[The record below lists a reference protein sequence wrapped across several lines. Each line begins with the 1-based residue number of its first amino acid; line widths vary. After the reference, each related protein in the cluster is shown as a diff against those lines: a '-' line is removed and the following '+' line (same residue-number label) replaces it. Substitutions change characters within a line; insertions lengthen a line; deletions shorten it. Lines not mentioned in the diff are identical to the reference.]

1 MPDKD
6 DYLGEPIPFD
16 MDEPAPKQ
24 PDASAPK
31 PAPKDEDMFQPV
43 SYNKPAPAQPASRI
57 QTFESQ
63 STLHT
68 KSQAQYKRPLN
79 KTGQGA
85 CRVKTF
91 HAKLGEKSIEYLDEQ
106 INDWLERHPEV
117 EVKFSTMTMGLFE
130 AKRPENHLIISVW
143 Y

>member
-1 MPDKD
+1 MENKNN
-6 DYLGEPIPFD
+6 DYLGEKIPFESD
-16 MDEPAPKQ
+16 SGGHAET
-24 PDASAPK
+24 SAPK
-31 PAPKDEDMFQPV
+31 PAKDEDMFEPVSFGKKDGQPV
-43 SYNKPAPAQPASRI
+43 SRI

-63 STLHT
+63 STLHAAKT
-68 KSQAQYKRPLN
+68 QFKRPLN

-106 INDWLERHPEV
+106 INEWLEHHPEV